1 MTILR
6 KKDYTMLDTGRNEEF
21 KILIKEKLKESRY
34 IHSLNVAD
42 SAKKLAKKYGCDEEK
57 AYTAGLLHDV
67 MKNAS
72 DFEMLKA
79 IDKAGMSLTVCEKA
93 NKKLWHAIA
102 GTAFMIT
109 DLNVSDEDIINAVRY
124 HTTARK
130 NMSTLEKVIYVA
142 DFISADR
149 DYPGVDEVRDAAEES
164 LEKAMMIGLE
174 FCIHEI
180 VERKQLLHPDSV
192 DAYNEIIISDM
203 EVLI

>member
-1 MTILR
+1 
-6 KKDYTMLDTGRNEEF
+6 MLDTERNEEF
-21 KILIKEKLKESRY
+21 RKLIEEKLNENRY

-42 SAKKLAKKYGCDEEK
+42 SAKELAKMYGCDEDK

-72 DFEMLKA
+72 DFEQLNVIA
-79 IDKAGMSLTVCEKA
+79 RAGEELTSCEKA

-102 GTAFMIT
+102 GTAFLKT
-109 DLNVSDEDIINAVRY
+109 ELNVKDEDILNAVRY
-124 HTTARK
+124 HTTARE

-149 DYPGVDEVRDAAEES
+149 NYPGVEEVREAAEDS

-180 VERKQLLHPDSV
+180 VEKKQILHPDSV
-192 DAYNEIIISDM
+192 DAYNEIVISDRGG
-203 EVLI
+203 LNI

>member
-1 MTILR
+1 MCVSE
-6 KKDYTMLDTGRNEEF
+6 RNEEF
-21 KILIKEKLKESRY
+21 KKLIEGRLKERRF

-42 SAKKLAKKYGCDEEK
+42 SARSLARKYGCDEEK

-72 DFEMLKA
+72 DFEQLNA
-79 IDKAGMSLTVCEKA
+79 ISKAGWELTDCEKS

-102 GTAFMIT
+102 GAAYMKIT
-109 DLNVSDEDIINAVRY
+109 LGIEDGDLIEAVRY

-130 NMSTLEKVIYVA
+130 NMSLLEKVIYVA

-149 DYPGVDEVRDAAEES
+149 DYPEVDEVRNAADES
-164 LEKAMMIGLE
+164 LEKAMMLGLE

-180 VERKQLLHPDSV
+180 VERKQVLHPDSV
-192 DAYNEIIISDM
+192 DAYNEIILKNSFSE
-203 EVLI
+203 EVIT

>member
-1 MTILR
+1 MRATE
-6 KKDYTMLDTGRNEEF
+6 RNEEF
-21 KILIKEKLKESRY
+21 KSLIEGKLKTNRY

-42 SAKKLAKKYGCDEEK
+42 SARMLALKYGCDEEK

-72 DFEMLKA
+72 DFEQ
-79 IDKAGMSLTVCEKA
+79 ISVINKAGWEMTDCEKV

-102 GTAFMIT
+102 GAAFMKAELHI
-109 DLNVSDEDIINAVRY
+109 DDEELINAVRY

-130 NMSTLEKVIYVA
+130 NMSVLEKVIYVA

-149 DYPGVDEVRDAAEES
+149 DYPEVDEVREAADQS
-164 LEKAMMIGLE
+164 LEKAMMLGLE

-180 VERKQLLHPDSV
+180 VERKQILHPDSV
-192 DAYNEIIISDM
+192 DAYNEIILNNKI
-203 EVLI
+203 